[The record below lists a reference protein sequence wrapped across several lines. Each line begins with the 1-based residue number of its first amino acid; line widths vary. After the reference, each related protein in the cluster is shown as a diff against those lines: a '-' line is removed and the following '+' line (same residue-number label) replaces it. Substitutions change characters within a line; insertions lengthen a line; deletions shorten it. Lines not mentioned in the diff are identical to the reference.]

1 MKQFTKRVLC
11 ILAMTLSGAN
21 ALAATDAETVA
32 LFKEAGQSASF
43 FSRSYG
49 YAVFPTVAKGGMG
62 IGAAHGKG
70 GVYRNGKLTGSVTLN
85 QLSIGLQLG
94 GQAYSEI
101 IFFEDQRAYD
111 EFVSGNYE
119 VNTGR
124 VIVERFTTLDPH
136 AFPGVLVASHGPF
149 TWGPDPATAVKNSV
163 VLEAVAQMALGSL
176 ALNPCLTGLTGSLL
190 NKHFKRKHGPGAYY
204 GQKK

>member
-43 FSRSYG
+43 FSRSYV

-119 VNTGR
+119 VN
-124 VIVERFTTLDPH
+124 
-136 AFPGVLVASHGPF
+136 AGVS
-149 TWGPDPATAVKNSV
+149 
-163 VLEAVAQMALGSL
+163 AVALTAGASASAGTQGATSAAGSSKDDHTTDSVGYYKGMVIFTVTKGGLMYEASVAGQM
-176 ALNPCLTGLTGSLL
+176 
-190 NKHFKRKHGPGAYY
+190 FKFKPAE
-204 GQKK
+204 K

>member
-119 VNTGR
+119 VN
-124 VIVERFTTLDPH
+124 
-136 AFPGVLVASHGPF
+136 AGVS
-149 TWGPDPATAVKNSV
+149 
-163 VLEAVAQMALGSL
+163 AVALTAGASASAGTQGATSAAGSSKDDH
-176 ALNPCLTGLTGSLL
+176 TTDSVGYYKGMVIFTVTKGGLMYEASV
-190 NKHFKRKHGPGAYY
+190 A
-204 GQKK
+204 GQKFKFKPAEK

>member
-21 ALAATDAETVA
+21 ALAATDTETVA

-119 VNTGR
+119 VN
-124 VIVERFTTLDPH
+124 
-136 AFPGVLVASHGPF
+136 AGVS
-149 TWGPDPATAVKNSV
+149 
-163 VLEAVAQMALGSL
+163 AVALTAGASASAGTQGATSAAGSSKDDH
-176 ALNPCLTGLTGSLL
+176 TTDSVGYYKGMVIFTVTKGGLMYEASV
-190 NKHFKRKHGPGAYY
+190 A
-204 GQKK
+204 GQKFKFKPAEK

>member
-119 VNTGR
+119 VN
-124 VIVERFTTLDPH
+124 
-136 AFPGVLVASHGPF
+136 AGVS
-149 TWGPDPATAVKNSV
+149 
-163 VLEAVAQMALGSL
+163 AVALTAGASASAGTQGATSAAGSSKDDH
-176 ALNPCLTGLTGSLL
+176 TTDSVGYYKGMVIFTVTKGGLMYEASV
-190 NKHFKRKHGPGAYY
+190 A
-204 GQKK
+204 GQKFKFKPAET

>member
-32 LFKEAGQSASF
+32 LFKEAGPSASF

-119 VNTGR
+119 VN
-124 VIVERFTTLDPH
+124 
-136 AFPGVLVASHGPF
+136 AGVS
-149 TWGPDPATAVKNSV
+149 
-163 VLEAVAQMALGSL
+163 AVALTAGASASAGTQGATSAAGSSKDDH
-176 ALNPCLTGLTGSLL
+176 TTDSVGYYKGMVIFTVTKGGLMYEASV
-190 NKHFKRKHGPGAYY
+190 A
-204 GQKK
+204 GQKFKFKPAEK